1 MEEEKSATA
10 TEKAKLTVEGQNYM
24 VINMIGPGLRQH
36 TQKSAIRVLGCFATE
51 EEARKW
57 ADKYRKIDNRFDLLV
72 CSMYYFLPVLDELHE
87 IGDIQY
93 TEREINNLLDVHH
106 KTRTQTEEW
115 NQRLEHAQKGGE
127 DKWGALTSL

>member
-1 MEEEKSATA
+1 
-10 TEKAKLTVEGQNYM
+10 
-24 VINMIGPGLRQH
+24 
-36 TQKSAIRVLGCFATE
+36 VLGCFATE